1 MRMCYTHH
9 GPYKA
14 VEGKEGCQD
23 QGCLKLRQKKLKPY
37 YAKDPA
43 VPGGAHEKAS
53 PEKVSSKKVS
63 SKKSSSDTSS
73 SDTSSSAK
81 SSTEKTS
88 TS

>member
-9 GPYKA
+9 GPYEA

-23 QGCLKLRQKKLKPY
+23 EGCLKLRQKKLKPY

-53 PEKVSSKKVS
+53 PEKVF
-63 SKKSSSDTSS
+63 SKKSSSEKSSSEKSS
-73 SDTSSSAK
+73 SDKSSSAK